1 MRRRSRLAGAA
12 PPTDRQGGQILVLF
26 ALVLTSLMGI
36 AALTVDVVRLYDTQ
50 RTYRGVADAAALA
63 GAQDLQQATRAVSAT
78 EQTKARADALGVL
91 KARLNATGTCPT
103 SADIV
108 KCPLQVPGG
117 THYLVDVRTPP
128 GATCVTCLLAY
139 ALQVTIDEPQFPVT
153 LAHLFGVSY
162 WNVRVSSLAGLQF
175 KPKYI
180 LEALR
185 PSGNDGVKIT
195 GFFLNTLYVDSGDL
209 GTNSFASLQSFF
221 SSYCIGQLQ
230 FLACQPNDYRFYY
243 ANPAGTPPV
252 NITAAQSRHLPTLI
266 ADPLY
271 PYPVYP
277 ANQGPANCTTT
288 PSATCFTASARAIDV
303 ATQTIMLASALASAP
318 AAGSSV
324 SQTHAAAQACNS
336 AGVVAPGATR
346 LVIPVILNAGSC
358 PFTPTGGSDLQV
370 QFSSGGKNALAITA
384 QSGSGSPSSCP
395 SSIPGT
401 APFPGLG
408 TPPLPVWT
416 CFKPG
421 VYASPLT
428 LCVPACAN
436 NPTSGNNYLESG
448 VYYFKSGFTLNGG
461 NLIGGAGL
469 ANPGQSLSVLLVVP
483 AAQNIN
489 ITAAYSVPGFPGL
502 ANQVSLNWIAGCT
515 NAVDTTTCLPPPTL
529 DASANPM
536 KVAAPQ
542 NFPLTIEVERNPAC
556 FQADGK
562 TPTASCAT
570 RSSFNVIAQT
580 GSQSQFG
587 GVIYAPTDNVVI
599 NGSFLSVIFLPA
611 QFIGQLVTWSTEYT
625 SFAAATIHI
634 QYPTLREI
642 GIIALDAAC
651 TLPPYGPTC

>member
-1 MRRRSRLAGAA
+1 MRRRSRLSSAA
-12 PPTDRQGGQILVLF
+12 PRTDRQGGQILILF

-78 EQTKARADALGVL
+78 EQTKARADALVVL
-91 KARLNATGTCPT
+91 KARLNATATGPCPT
-103 SADIV
+103 TADIV
-108 KCPLQVPGG
+108 NCPLQVSGG

-128 GATCVTCLLAY
+128 GATCVTCLSAY

-153 LAHLFGVSY
+153 LAHLFGVSS

-185 PSGNDGVKIT
+185 PSGNNGIQMT
-195 GFFLNTLYVDSGDL
+195 GTFLSTLYVDSGDL
-209 GTNSFASLQSFF
+209 GTNSFATLQTFF
-221 SSYCIGQLQ
+221 GIPLDYYCIGALQ
-230 FLACQPNDYRFYY
+230 SGACQPNGYRFDY
-243 ANPAGTPPV
+243 ANSPGTPPV
-252 NITAAQSRHLPTLI
+252 NISAAQSRHLPTLI

-277 ANQGPANCTTT
+277 GSQGPASCTTT
-288 PSATCFTASARAIDV
+288 PTPTCFTASAQAIDV
-303 ATQTIMLASALASAP
+303 ATQTVMLASALASVP
-318 AAGSSV
+318 AAGSPV
-324 SQTHAAAQACNS
+324 TQTHAAAQACNS
-336 AGVVAPGATR
+336 AGVVAPTGATK
-346 LVIPVILNAGSC
+346 LVIPVILNPGSC
-358 PFTPTGGSDLQV
+358 PFTRTTTPTGADGQV
-370 QFSSGGKNALAITA
+370 LGKNASAISA
-384 QSGSGSPSSCP
+384 QTGSGSPSSCP
-395 SSIPGT
+395 TSIPG
-401 APFPGLG
+401 AGSPLVPF
-408 TPPLPVWT
+408 WT

-428 LCVPACAN
+428 LCYPSSCDSNAN
-436 NPTSGNNYLESG
+436 PSSGNNYLESG

-469 ANPGQSLSVLLVVP
+469 AAYPGQDKSVVLVVP
-483 AAQNIN
+483 AAQTININ
-489 ITAAYSVPGFPGL
+489 AASL
-502 ANQVSLNWIAGCT
+502 NQVSLNWIAGCT
-515 NAVDTTTCLPPPTL
+515 NAVDTTTCLPRPTA

-536 KVAAPQ
+536 SVPAPQ

-556 FQADGK
+556 FGVDGK
-562 TPTASCAT
+562 TPTAPVSCVT
-570 RSSFNVIAQT
+570 RSSVNITAQT
-580 GSQSQFG
+580 LSLTQFG
-587 GVIYAPTDNVVI
+587 GVIYAPTDNVQI
-599 NGSFLSVIFLPA
+599 TGSFTSLFFNPA
-611 QFIGQLVTWSTEYT
+611 QFIGQLVTWSTTY
-625 SFAAATIHI
+625 SSSLLSTIHI